1 MWWRRRQ
8 WLGGRHRSGSGAWKR
23 LYLGRHGGLVVVVI
37 GGSIVSG
44 GGIDVFGGSVG
55 VICGSV
61 GVVCAALFVGNL
73 FIVADFVIGKR
84 TAGVGGSG
92 ALEDVGRR
100 KNQQY

>member
-1 MWWRRRQ
+1 MRWRRWQ

-23 LYLGRHGGLVVVVI
+23 LYLGRHGGIVVVVI

-44 GGIDVFGGSVG
+44 GGIDVFGGG
-55 VICGSV
+55 V

-84 TAGVGGSG
+84 TAGGGGSG